1 MSDTF
6 TGVIASLRR
15 LGHNLLGAVHD
26 HVELVAI
33 ELQEE
38 KLRLIQIFLWIS
50 AAVISGMLAIAFL
63 SLTIVYLCPERARP
77 AVLAGLTLLYL
88 AACLAIVLTLRR
100 RLERQPNPFAATV
113 REIARDRACMD
124 PDS

>member
-1 MSDTF
+1 MSDPSPGIF
-6 TGVIASLRR
+6 ASLRR
-15 LGHNLLGAVHD
+15 LGDHLIGAVHD

-38 KLRLIQIFLWIS
+38 KLRLIQTFIWIS
-50 AAVISGMLAIAFL
+50 AAIISGMLALAFL
-63 SLTIVYLCPERARP
+63 SLTIVWLCPEHARP
-77 AVLAGLTLLYL
+77 FVLGGLTLLYL
-88 AACLAIVLTLRR
+88 GAAIAIFVTLRR

-113 REIARDRACMD
+113 REIARDRECLD